1 MVVTDTALG
10 ADRIESWYGVILI
23 LLGIACNAMAATIS
37 GSDVKDFVSGLLM
50 GLSVAEMLAG
60 IVIIGNSILK
70 KQ

>member
-1 MVVTDTALG
+1 
-10 ADRIESWYGVILI
+10 
-23 LLGIACNAMAATIS
+23 MAATIS